1 MLANGIT
8 LKYGESEEAVNSLI
22 PELKEVP
29 SLGTTPEKVENTTL
43 SDKVKKY
50 EQGIGDAGEL
60 EYKLKYLNKDANST
74 YRKMRKFME
83 GGKVVFFEQE
93 YPDGTKVKFSGQV
106 SVEISG
112 GGVNAVI
119 ETTLKITLR
128 SELAF
133 TDGDKR
139 TLKLGGI

>member
-128 SELAF
+128 SELVF
-133 TDGDKR
+133 TDGDKE
-139 TLKLGGI
+139 L

>member
-8 LKYGESEEAVNSLI
+8 LKYGESAEEVTTLI

-29 SLGTTPEKVENTTL
+29 ELGTEPEKVENTTL
-43 SDKVKKY
+43 LDKVKKY

-60 EYKLKYLNKDANST
+60 EYKLKYLNKDAQST

-83 GGKVVFFEQE
+83 NGTVVFFEHA

-106 SVEISG
+106 SVKVSG
-112 GGVNAVI
+112 GGVNSVI

-128 SELAF
+128 SELEF
-133 TDGDKR
+133 VDGDKE
-139 TLKLGGI
+139 L

>member
-112 GGVNAVI
+112 GGVNSVI

-133 TDGDKR
+133 TDGDKE
-139 TLKLGGI
+139 L

>member
-112 GGVNAVI
+112 GGVNAVM

-133 TDGDKR
+133 TDGDKE
-139 TLKLGGI
+139 L

>member
-8 LKYGESEEAVNSLI
+8 LKYGESAEELTTLI

-29 SLGTTPEKVENTTL
+29 ELGTEPEKVENTTL
-43 SDKVKKY
+43 LDKVKKY

-60 EYKLKYLNKDANST
+60 EYKLKYLNKDAQST

-83 GGKVVFFEQE
+83 NGTVVFFEHA

-106 SVEISG
+106 SVKVSG
-112 GGVNAVI
+112 GGVNSVI

-128 SELAF
+128 SELEF
-133 TDGDKR
+133 VDGDKE
-139 TLKLGGI
+139 L

>member
-22 PELKEVP
+22 SELKEVP

-128 SELAF
+128 SELVF
-133 TDGDKR
+133 TDGDKE
-139 TLKLGGI
+139 L

>member
-8 LKYGESEEAVNSLI
+8 LKYGESAEAVTTLI

-29 SLGTTPEKVENTTL
+29 ELGTEPEKVENTTL
-43 SDKVKKY
+43 LDKAKKY

-60 EYKLKYLNKDANST
+60 EYKLKYLNKDAQST

-83 GGKVVFFEQE
+83 NGTVVFFEHA

-106 SVEISG
+106 SVKVSG
-112 GGVNAVI
+112 GGVNSVM

-128 SELAF
+128 SELEF
-133 TDGDKR
+133 VDGDKE
-139 TLKLGGI
+139 L

>member
-22 PELKEVP
+22 TELKEVP

-128 SELAF
+128 SELVF
-133 TDGDKR
+133 TDGDKE
-139 TLKLGGI
+139 L

>member
-8 LKYGESEEAVNSLI
+8 LKYGESAETATTLI

-29 SLGTTPEKVENTTL
+29 ELGTEPEKVENTTL
-43 SDKVKKY
+43 LDKVKKY

-60 EYKLKYLNKDANST
+60 EYKLKYLNKDAQST

-83 GGKVVFFEQE
+83 NGTVVFFEHA

-106 SVEISG
+106 SVKVSG
-112 GGVNAVI
+112 GSVNSVI

-128 SELAF
+128 SELEF
-133 TDGDKR
+133 VDGDKE
-139 TLKLGGI
+139 L

>member
-8 LKYGESEEAVNSLI
+8 LKYGESSEAVNTLI

-29 SLGTTPEKVENTTL
+29 ELGTEPEKVENTTL
-43 SDKVKKY
+43 ADKVKIY

-60 EYKLKYLNKDANST
+60 EYKLKYVNKDAQST
-74 YRKMRKFME
+74 YRKMRKYME
-83 GGKVVFFEQE
+83 NGTVVHFEQA

-106 SVEISG
+106 SVKISG

-133 TDGDKR
+133 TDGDKE
-139 TLKLGGI
+139 L

>member
-8 LKYGESEEAVNSLI
+8 LKYGESEEAVNTLI

-93 YPDGTKVKFSGQV
+93 SPDGTKVKFSGQV

-128 SELAF
+128 SELVF
-133 TDGDKR
+133 TDGDKE
-139 TLKLGGI
+139 L

>member
-8 LKYGESEEAVNSLI
+8 LKYGESAEAVTNLI

-29 SLGTTPEKVENTTL
+29 ELGTEPEKVENTTL
-43 SDKVKKY
+43 ADKVKIY

-60 EYKLKYLNKDANST
+60 EYKLKYLNKDTNST
-74 YRKMRKFME
+74 YRKMRKYME
-83 GGKVVFFEQE
+83 DGKVVFFEQA

-106 SVEISG
+106 SVKISG

-128 SELAF
+128 SELVFA
-133 TDGDKR
+133 DGDKE
-139 TLKLGGI
+139 L

>member
-133 TDGDKR
+133 ADGDKE
-139 TLKLGGI
+139 L

>member
-8 LKYGESEEAVNSLI
+8 LKYGESAEAVTTLI

-29 SLGTTPEKVENTTL
+29 ELGTEPEKVENTTL
-43 SDKVKKY
+43 LDKVKKY

-60 EYKLKYLNKDANST
+60 EYKLKYLNKDAQST

-83 GGKVVFFEQE
+83 NGTVVFFEHA

-106 SVEISG
+106 SVKVSG
-112 GGVNAVI
+112 GGVNSVI

-128 SELAF
+128 SELEF
-133 TDGDKR
+133 VDGDKE
-139 TLKLGGI
+139 L

>member
-112 GGVNAVI
+112 GGVNSVI

-133 TDGDKR
+133 ADGDKE
-139 TLKLGGI
+139 L

>member
-8 LKYGESEEAVNSLI
+8 LKYGETAEAVNTLI

-29 SLGTTPEKVENTTL
+29 ELGTEPEKVENTTL

-60 EYKLKYLNKDANST
+60 EYKLKYVNKDANST
-74 YRKMRKFME
+74 YRKMRKYME
-83 GGKVVFFEQE
+83 AGKVVFFEHE
-93 YPDGTKVKFSGQV
+93 YPDGTKVNFSGQV
-106 SVEISG
+106 SVKVSG
-112 GGVNAVI
+112 GGVNSVI

-128 SELAF
+128 SELVF
-133 TDGDKR
+133 TDGDKE
-139 TLKLGGI
+139 L

>member
-119 ETTLKITLR
+119 ETILKITLR

-133 TDGDKR
+133 TDGDKE
-139 TLKLGGI
+139 L

>member
-8 LKYGESEEAVNSLI
+8 LKYGESAEAVTTLI

-29 SLGTTPEKVENTTL
+29 ELGTEPEKVENTTL
-43 SDKVKKY
+43 ADKVKIY

-60 EYKLKYLNKDANST
+60 EYKLKYLNKDTNST

-83 GGKVVFFEQE
+83 NGTVVFFEQA

-106 SVEISG
+106 SVKISG

-128 SELAF
+128 SELVF
-133 TDGDKR
+133 TDGDKE
-139 TLKLGGI
+139 L

>member
-60 EYKLKYLNKDANST
+60 EYKLKYLNKDAKST

-128 SELAF
+128 SELVF
-133 TDGDKR
+133 TDGDKE
-139 TLKLGGI
+139 L

>member
-8 LKYGESEEAVNSLI
+8 LKYGESAEAVTNLI

-29 SLGTTPEKVENTTL
+29 ELGTEPEKVENTTL
-43 SDKVKKY
+43 ADKVKKY

-60 EYKLKYLNKDANST
+60 EYKLKYLNKDTNST

-83 GGKVVFFEQE
+83 DGKEVFFEHA

-106 SVEISG
+106 SVKISG
-112 GGVNAVI
+112 GGINSVI

-133 TDGDKR
+133 ADGDKE
-139 TLKLGGI
+139 L

>member
-60 EYKLKYLNKDANST
+60 EYKLKYLNKS
-74 YRKMRKFME
+74 
-83 GGKVVFFEQE
+83 
-93 YPDGTKVKFSGQV
+93 
-106 SVEISG
+106 
-112 GGVNAVI
+112 
-119 ETTLKITLR
+119 
-128 SELAF
+128 
-133 TDGDKR
+133 
-139 TLKLGGI
+139 